1 MSDHCCVTCCDK
13 HGYCACTEAEELRHG
28 LETLCLQWSGGIP
41 VSEVEKLLA
50 DKSAPYT
57 KARKERLIAQAADAR
72 IDAMRVLSGY
82 DVCMLEDNDL
92 IVVPYHW
99 ITDDLCVQ
107 ARLLEAAE
115 GIRRSIE
122 G

>member
-1 MSDHCCVTCCDK
+1 MSDHCCATCCDK
-13 HGYCACTEAEELRHG
+13 HGYMHSTEAEELRHG
-28 LETLCLQWSGGIP
+28 LETLCLQWLGGIP

-99 ITDDLCVQ
+99 LTGDD
-107 ARLLEAAE
+107 E
-115 GIRRSIE
+115 
-122 G
+122 